1 MMRLA
6 LIVSLLLISWPAYSA
21 TFYIS
26 PTGSNSNNGLSTSA
40 PFLSFSYAINSAR
53 AWCGDT
59 LILIDGVYGSG
70 TSTGT
75 ISIDNLV
82 CSSGNEFTIQAQNSR
97 KAKIFDSGTGYAFH
111 LNHSAYII
119 VDGLYVRSVDN
130 SYRGNDGSA
139 LGEVFV
145 NENSNHITIRNNISV
160 NPNRYGNNQAYANFR
175 VHDVLMEDNE
185 AYIFH
190 RHCVSAGSSYN
201 VVVRRQYCNPRG
213 GKISGGF
220 GLDEGPVGSGAS
232 ILSMYPCRNCILENS
247 IADGTTHPMYINEQ
261 NATYADSIAVDGN
274 KVLGNICYKC
284 DYGAGIYP
292 QARNVADL
300 NHAPQNGLIRDNVM
314 ADHGARSQA
323 IKLLDV
329 VNYTID
335 HNTILGNG
343 NGGGSGSAALGVEA
357 IGTAVGAT
365 AAQSSVFITNNVV
378 YNRPLAG
385 FQVESAEYST
395 WSGNRN
401 RSYSNGTSFSPSLP
415 SNWSTSYTD
424 NPGYGTCKG
433 LWVPTGSVGK
443 GQGTNGS
450 DIGATILYRYVNG
463 VLTTMPLWDT
473 TTGQFPTG
481 AADRDG
487 VNQVAGQSLYDL
499 HVRLNINRNGCSF
512 PPGYGVS
519 GPTNPATVVTSTN
532 LTGAHIHPIDI
543 GMDSLTVWVM
553 VRWDDFLNTPAAE
566 PAALTSSCGG
576 GESIPQIAPTWF
588 TPAGDRTL
596 KTFGKINPSSGTCT
610 LTPTFTSSNVSGWI
624 IISRETDGVAS
635 YGTVAAASGLSTL
648 PTVTAAACANCTFI
662 DAIATSN
669 DVTLSVGPDQVL
681 VANISHTTAVLRGA
695 SSEQSA
701 SNGTIISYSLSNS
714 VGWII
719 QAVPLIPSGG
729 GGGSSAVFTI
739 THYRCDGLLG
749 EAATPEVTLG
759 QLAAMDTPCEV
770 GFGGAL
776 RLRIEI
782 SVSVD
787 ASEETGIALFCKKVG
802 GSFAQVQNTF
812 GSQYVRY
819 YGPGV
824 ESNIPIDGTPTTKRF
839 SGSPFQ
845 ASITKRDGSTPFL
858 LPPIASGTETEIDM
872 QIVIGNGLTSS
883 DVVQC
888 EIWKDDGSG
897 PIGTHN
903 NTITIQPITNSAMMG
918 F

>member
-1 MMRLA
+1 MICLA
-6 LIVSLLLISWPAYSA
+6 ITLYLVLLAWPAHSA
-21 TFYIS
+21 TYYIS
-26 PTGSNSNNGLSTSA
+26 PSGSNSNNGLSVGA
-40 PFLSFSYAINSAR
+40 PFLTFAYAINASR
-53 AWCGDT
+53 ASCGDT
-59 LILIDGVYGSG
+59 LILANGTYGDG
-70 TSTGT
+70 TSTGK
-75 ISIDNLV
+75 ISISGLN
-82 CSSGNEFTIQAQNSR
+82 CSLGNELTITAANQR
-97 KAKIFDSGTGYAFH
+97 KAKINDNGSGKAVNITNSSYV
-111 LNHSAYII
+111 II
-119 VDGLYVRSVDN
+119 DGLYARSADVSGTTGGYPFFTSSN
-130 SYRGNDGSA
+130 
-139 LGEVFV
+139 
-145 NENSNHITIRNNISV
+145 NHITLRNLV
-160 NPNRYGNNQAYANFR
+160 ARNPNRYNNTHTIAVEYSQ
-175 VHDVLMEDNE
+175 DILIEDSE
-185 AYIFH
+185 SYVFH
-190 RHCVSAGSSYN
+190 RHCVEAYASQR

-213 GKISGGF
+213 GKIPGSF
-220 GLDEGPVGSGAS
+220 GLNEGPLGSGAA
-232 ILSMYPCRNCILENS
+232 IVTMYPCKDCILENS
-247 IADGTTHPMYINEQ
+247 IADGTTNPMYINEM
-261 NATYADSIAVDGN
+261 NAAYYGN
-274 KVLGNICYKC
+274 VPMSGSKVLGSICYKC
-284 DYGAGIYP
+284 NYGNGIYP
-292 QARNVADL
+292 NSRKVADATNHTPL
-300 NHAPQNGLIRDNVM
+300 NITIRDVAM
-314 ADHGARSQA
+314 IDHGTNGNGIRCS
-323 IKLLDV
+323 DC
-329 VNYTID
+329 VNVTID
-335 HNTILGNG
+335 HVTILGTNTGSNG
-343 NGGGSGSAALGVEA
+343 ITLDQTS
-357 IGTAVGAT
+357 TGAT
-365 AAQSSVFITNNVV
+365 AAQSSATITNSVV
-378 YNRPLAG
+378 VDMAG
-385 FQVESAEYST
+385 TGFTNPGGGSY
-395 WSGNRN
+395 SGNHLY
-401 RSYSNGTSFSPSLP
+401 SYSNGSAFSPGLPGNWGSASTANPSL
-415 SNWSTSYTD
+415 
-424 NPGYGTCKG
+424 GTCK
-433 LWVPTGSVGK
+433 LWIPSGSPLKGAGTG
-443 GQGTNGS
+443 GS

-463 VLTTMPLWDT
+463 VLTTTPLWDQ
-473 TTGQFPTG
+473 TTGEFPYG
-481 AADRDG
+481 EADLDNINR
-487 VNQVAGQSLYDL
+487 VAGQSLYDF
-499 HVRLNINRNGCSF
+499 HTRINVNRNGCNF
-512 PPGYGVS
+512 PPGYGVT

-532 LTGAHIHPIDI
+532 LSGAHIHPIDI

-553 VRWDDFLNTPAAE
+553 VRWDDFLNTPTAE
-566 PAALTSSCGG
+566 PATLTSSCGG

-624 IISRETDGVAS
+624 IISRETDNVAS
-635 YGTVAAASGLSTL
+635 YGTVAAASGLSTS

-669 DVTLSVGPDQVL
+669 AGTLSVGPDQIL
-681 VANISHTTAVLRGA
+681 VANISHPTAVLRGA
-695 SSEQSA
+695 SSEQSS

-749 EAATPEVTLG
+749 MTATPEVTLG

-787 ASEETGIALFCKKVG
+787 ESEETGIALFCKKVG

-812 GSQYVRY
+812 GSHYVRY

-824 ESNIPIDGTPTTKRF
+824 ESNIPIDGTPTTKQF

-872 QIVIGNGLTSS
+872 QIVIGNGLTSN